1 MTYTIIGTG
10 AIGGYY
16 GGCLMRAGRNVR
28 FLLHTDY
35 KYVKENGLQIDS
47 CDGSFHLS
55 NVEAYDDTRNMP
67 MSDVVLVCLKSTNN
81 HLLKQLL
88 APIVNDQTIVVLIQ
102 NGIGLEEDL
111 QALFPTLPIVAGL
124 AFICSGKIGPGH
136 VSHQCYGQINLGNYS
151 CKEELFRSL
160 LTDMQAAGI
169 TAADVPYAEAR
180 WKKAVWNMPFNG
192 MTVALNTSTDRLLK
206 NPATRKLIYEQM
218 MEVIGAAQA
227 LGVKGVDA
235 SFADKMMTMTD
246 EMVPYSPS
254 MKLDYDF
261 KRPMEIHYLYTKA
274 IAEAARAGFSMPK
287 LSMLEAELRFIQASY
302 L

>member
-111 QALFPTLPIVAGL
+111 HAAHVWEMLVCHKTGKPL
-124 AFICSGKIGPGH
+124 CSEY
-136 VSHQCYGQINLGNYS
+136 QRQL
-151 CKEELFRSL
+151 
-160 LTDMQAAGI
+160 
-169 TAADVPYAEAR
+169 
-180 WKKAVWNMPFNG
+180 
-192 MTVALNTSTDRLLK
+192 
-206 NPATRKLIYEQM
+206 
-218 MEVIGAAQA
+218 VI
-227 LGVKGVDA
+227 L
-235 SFADKMMTMTD
+235 
-246 EMVPYSPS
+246 
-254 MKLDYDF
+254 
-261 KRPMEIHYLYTKA
+261 
-274 IAEAARAGFSMPK
+274 
-287 LSMLEAELRFIQASY
+287 
-302 L
+302 